1 MHQLWI
7 FNNNSYY
14 HRLILKQLNSLHYF
28 ALALATVEM
37 EITIVIKMATTMMII
52 QTVNMTTT
60 VVIMEEIIAE
70 TIVEVIIVIMIG
82 ATVVVIIMV
91 VIHLDHILPLV
102 MEV

>member
-14 HRLILKQLNSLHYF
+14 HRLKLKQLNSLHY
-28 ALALATVEM
+28 LALATVEM
-37 EITIVIKMATTMMII
+37 EITIVIKMMMII
-52 QTVNMTTT
+52 QTVNVTTT

-91 VIHLDHILPLV
+91 VIHLDHILPLA